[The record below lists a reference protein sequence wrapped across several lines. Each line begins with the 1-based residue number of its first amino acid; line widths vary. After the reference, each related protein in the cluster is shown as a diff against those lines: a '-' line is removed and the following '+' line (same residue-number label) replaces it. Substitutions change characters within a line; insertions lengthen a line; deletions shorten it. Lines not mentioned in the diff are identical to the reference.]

1 MKRQSKRVAGSMS
14 NQDLENADR
23 ISELPEALILRILC
37 LLPMKVAI
45 ATSLLSKQWRYLWKL
60 MPKLK
65 FDYLDHKCQLGT
77 FSSNACRTL
86 LSHMAPV
93 LQSLY
98 LNVHLERCNAKDTGV
113 LLGIALGLHVH
124 ELVLEVRSR
133 KVYKFPRSLFEVN
146 TLGTLRLRYNVHMDV
161 PSLVCFKSLRN
172 LHLHYVDYMD
182 NNSVTN
188 LLGGCPNLKTLT
200 VHRYSKSSVKTFTI
214 SVPSLEKLSIY
225 NSNGGQLDWGYV
237 INAPSLKILKIKG
250 ICGLGFCLIENVMQ
264 LVEASIIDVSSI
276 SKENLLGSLT
286 SVKRLSLRI
295 SPLKVT
301 FPTGSI
307 FDQLV
312 YLELHAYKEAWWNLL
327 ILMLDRSP
335 KLKTLKFI
343 NKWHCEKDYVDRGE
357 WKQPENVPKCFW
369 FLLETFIW
377 KGYKWQR
384 EDEKQVAKYVLKNA
398 ISLKRAFFSSKRI
411 KLKEKVEVVKDLKSV
426 PLSCLSSV
434 SRRCERAHDA
444 PVKSNFL
451 SVVALW
457 DWVNNTN
464 LLSTG
469 EGDSS
474 PNIKITS
481 TARFLNV
488 ASCHHRFK
496 DVLAIESMLLLA
508 PLPPPPLPL
517 QLIGGKHLAAGGGSK
532 TQEMVMLPLSINWL
546 RGRAP
551 GLRGRSLSGLV
562 SVSQRKVLVQAVG

>member
-133 KVYKFPRSLFEVN
+133 KVYKFPKACL
-146 TLGTLRLRYNVHMDV
+146 
-161 PSLVCFKSLRN
+161 KN

-327 ILMLDRSP
+327 NLMLDRVVLARPPNAPPISIPNPNFLRFHLSLCLASP
-335 KLKTLKFI
+335 A
-343 NKWHCEKDYVDRGE
+343 
-357 WKQPENVPKCFW
+357 
-369 FLLETFIW
+369 FL
-377 KGYKWQR
+377 G
-384 EDEKQVAKYVLKNA
+384 VAKGLT
-398 ISLKRAFFSSKRI
+398 ILPSSQLLLCRG
-411 KLKEKVEVVKDLKSV
+411 
-426 PLSCLSSV
+426 PL
-434 SRRCERAHDA
+434 
-444 PVKSNFL
+444 
-451 SVVALW
+451 ALC

-496 DVLAIESMLLLA
+496 GLNE
-508 PLPPPPLPL
+508 
-517 QLIGGKHLAAGGGSK
+517 HGSGVFELFEIRVS
-532 TQEMVMLPLSINWL
+532 TL
-546 RGRAP
+546 RLEEGVRP
-551 GLRGRSLSGLV
+551 
-562 SVSQRKVLVQAVG
+562 RKW

>member
-1 MKRQSKRVAGSMS
+1 
-14 NQDLENADR
+14 
-23 ISELPEALILRILC
+23 
-37 LLPMKVAI
+37 
-45 ATSLLSKQWRYLWKL
+45 
-60 MPKLK
+60 
-65 FDYLDHKCQLGT
+65 
-77 FSSNACRTL
+77 
-86 LSHMAPV
+86 MAPV

-426 PLSCLSSV
+426 VRASNSC
-434 SRRCERAHDA
+434 
-444 PVKSNFL
+444 
-451 SVVALW
+451 
-457 DWVNNTN
+457 
-464 LLSTG
+464 
-469 EGDSS
+469 
-474 PNIKITS
+474 
-481 TARFLNV
+481 
-488 ASCHHRFK
+488 
-496 DVLAIESMLLLA
+496 
-508 PLPPPPLPL
+508 
-517 QLIGGKHLAAGGGSK
+517 QLIF
-532 TQEMVMLPLSINWL
+532 
-546 RGRAP
+546 R
-551 GLRGRSLSGLV
+551 
-562 SVSQRKVLVQAVG
+562 

>member
-1 MKRQSKRVAGSMS
+1 LSFDSKRVAGSMS

-426 PLSCLSSV
+426 VRASNSC
-434 SRRCERAHDA
+434 
-444 PVKSNFL
+444 
-451 SVVALW
+451 
-457 DWVNNTN
+457 
-464 LLSTG
+464 
-469 EGDSS
+469 
-474 PNIKITS
+474 
-481 TARFLNV
+481 
-488 ASCHHRFK
+488 
-496 DVLAIESMLLLA
+496 
-508 PLPPPPLPL
+508 
-517 QLIGGKHLAAGGGSK
+517 QLIF
-532 TQEMVMLPLSINWL
+532 
-546 RGRAP
+546 R
-551 GLRGRSLSGLV
+551 
-562 SVSQRKVLVQAVG
+562 